1 MNPQKL
7 FRIFTIVA
15 SSGFAAVMLISI
27 WSVSQKLHSFSIDSI
42 ERDSIGLG
50 YALFRVGEKFM
61 VDPQTGQLHERIPEN
76 GFDTFDSDVRAVLT
90 PMNIV
95 KIKIFNTDGLIIYS
109 TEKAIIGE
117 RDVGNSKLD
126 DALSGGVNSKL
137 EAKDKVA
144 DLKFEKRFNVD
155 VVETYLPMYNSTGK
169 IIGAYETYRDVTP
182 VRESISQTIF
192 MHALTISGLMLLLL
206 GTLVYLMRNSTR
218 QLAAAQSDLQVQA
231 DMDALTS
238 LYNHG
243 YMKRQ
248 LKQLLA
254 EVKKAS
260 ANGEIKDAGILLLD
274 LDFFKQTNDQYGHLV
289 GDQVLSAVSARI
301 KAAVRATDIV
311 GRYGGEEF
319 IVVMPDTDDDDGYAL
334 ASRLWERIRNNP
346 ILINDNAHNITASLG
361 VTSLKDSDESIDE
374 ALQRADKAL
383 YNVKQNGRDN
393 IAKS

>member
-7 FRIFTIVA
+7 FRIFTVVA
-15 SSGFAAVMLISI
+15 SVGFAAVLLLSI
-27 WSVSQKLHSFSIDSI
+27 WSVSQKMQTFSIESI

-61 VDPQTGQLHERIPEN
+61 VDSQTGQLHKRIPEQ

-117 RDVGNSKLD
+117 RDVGNDKLD
-126 DALSGGVNSKL
+126 DALSGGVNSEL
-137 EAKDKVA
+137 EAKEKVA

-155 VVETYLPMYNSTGK
+155 VVETYLPMYNNDGK

-182 VRESISQTIF
+182 VRESISQTIIL
-192 MHALTISGLMLLLL
+192 HALTISGLMLLLL
-206 GTLVYLMRNSTR
+206 GTLFYLMRYSTR
-218 QLAAAQSDLQVQA
+218 QLASAQNDLQVQA
-231 DMDALTS
+231 DMDALTG

-248 LKQLLA
+248 LKMLLA
-254 EVKKAS
+254 EVRKAS
-260 ANGEIKDAGILLLD
+260 LNAETKVASILLLD
-274 LDFFKQTNDQYGHLV
+274 LDFFKQVNDQYGHMV

-301 KAAVRATDIV
+301 RAAVRETDIV

-319 IVVMPDTDDDDGYAL
+319 IVVMPDTGDDDGYAL
-334 ASRLWERIRNNP
+334 ATRLWERIRNNP
-346 ILINDNAHNITASLG
+346 ILIDKNAHNITASLG
-361 VTSLKDSDESIDE
+361 ITTLKSSDESIDA
-374 ALQRADKAL
+374 ALHRADKAL

-393 IAKS
+393 VAKS